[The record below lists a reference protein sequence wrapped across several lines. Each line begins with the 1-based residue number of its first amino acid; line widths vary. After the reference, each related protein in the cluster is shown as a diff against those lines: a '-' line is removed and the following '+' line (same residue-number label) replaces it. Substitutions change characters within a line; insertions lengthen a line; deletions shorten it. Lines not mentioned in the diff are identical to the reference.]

1 MKPKRRRV
9 RRFFT
14 RDWRLKLAALVLA
27 ALSFYAIRGL
37 TGLEINY
44 DVPLQVEVG
53 KGVAILER
61 ETQTVQ
67 VTFRGSPEDLR
78 RLEQKRL
85 KAVLRPREVVLEG
98 SETVPVGPRNI
109 EGASGVTVVKVK
121 PSAVALTFDR
131 EEEKLVSVEPPQ
143 TTGTPLIGR
152 AELSYEPK
160 SVTVRGPHLR
170 LEKLESVTTEP
181 VDVDGRVEPFSR
193 TVRVLRPSD
202 AWEPV
207 IEPAEITVRVDIV
220 KEIVTRK
227 IENVPVLAIVTPESE
242 TDLLFDPPLVTVSI
256 RGRPAVIDGIEKRR
270 VKAFVDCVDLDMA
283 ATNRVPIVVHLPP
296 VAGTVDVASEPET
309 VRVIR
314 AEPS

>member
-1 MKPKRRRV
+1 MKSKRHRIRRV
-9 RRFFT
+9 FT
-14 RDWRLKLAALVLA
+14 RNGRLKLAALVLA
-27 ALSFYAIRGL
+27 ALSFYTIRGL

-78 RLEQKRL
+78 RLEQKRI
-85 KAVLRPREVVLEG
+85 KAVLRPREVALEG

-109 EGASGVTVVKVK
+109 EGASGVTVVDVK
-121 PSAVALTFDR
+121 PSAVTLTFDR
-131 EEEKLVSVEPPQ
+131 EDEKLVRVESPQ
-143 TTGTPLIGR
+143 TIGTPLIGR

-160 SVTVRGPHLR
+160 FVTVRGPHLR
-170 LEKLESVTTEP
+170 LEELEAVSTEP

-193 TVRVLRPSD
+193 PVRVLRPSG

-220 KEIVTRK
+220 KEIVTRR
-227 IENVPVLAIVTPESE
+227 IENVPVLAVVTPESE
-242 TDLLFDPPLVTVSI
+242 TDLLFDPPFVTVAI
-256 RGRPAVIDGIEKRR
+256 RGRPAVIDGIEQRR
-270 VKAFVDCVDLDMA
+270 VKAFVDCVDLETA
-283 ATNRVPIVVHLPP
+283 ETNRVPVVVHLPP
-296 VAGTVDVASEPET
+296 VAGTIEVSSEPDA